1 LCPLREIVNQTM
13 AAADLK
19 EPLLKVEEGEA
30 KTADVPA
37 VKKPD
42 GPAPGLSC
50 LEILKDFATKP
61 AYWPVFVMMCVAI
74 GTFAC
79 LIYYEAQHAFLRFGL
94 VLIFMALFLMAQVNG
109 TYTVYTSVQLQEQ
122 IDTFKVENEEFAAS
136 NEKLESSITSLTSE
150 NEEIGQEVKKLDA
163 SVEKMKETTDKMKS
177 ELAAFKAIKEKMA
190 QYADSMG
197 DDLQKSMEQADRLV
211 RKMDAM
217 TEDNEKTLLY
227 KALSDLEFMDADEG
241 LSKEEYDKFIERIP
255 AARKAQFLKLAGD
268 FETLAKGAET
278 VSSDDVGDIIDK
290 LVKLDPKEVC

>member
-1 LCPLREIVNQTM
+1 M
-13 AAADLK
+13 AATDLK

-30 KTADVPA
+30 EKAKVPA
-37 VKKPD
+37 TKPKD
-42 GPAPGLSC
+42 KPAPGRSC
-50 LEILKDFATKP
+50 LEILKAFATNP
-61 AYWPVFVMMCVAI
+61 AYWPVFVMMCVASV
-74 GTFAC
+74 TFSC
-79 LIYYEAQHAFLRFGL
+79 LLYWEAKHAFLKFGL

-241 LSKEEYDKFIERIP
+241 LSKEEYDKFIERLP